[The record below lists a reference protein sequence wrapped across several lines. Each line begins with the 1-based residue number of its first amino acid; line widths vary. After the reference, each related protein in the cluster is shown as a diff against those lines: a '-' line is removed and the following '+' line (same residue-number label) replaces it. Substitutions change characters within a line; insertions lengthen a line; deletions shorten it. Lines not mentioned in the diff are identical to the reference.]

1 MLFLRTAA
9 RVVALIAFIAVSACA
24 PRPSASA
31 VAAVSA
37 VPTVQ
42 KSAPFAA
49 VAASFRAGAYA
60 DALAEVRAMETRAD
74 LSPADRAY
82 LDKQAAICQAKLSPV
97 VASHPISS
105 APAALGAPAAANA
118 SDCGPRALF
127 FVCRENH
134 VPATLATLTSAAGT
148 KPGVGTSMAG
158 LAKAASGAGF
168 APAGVQVDADALKR
182 IHPPAIAWVGGDHYV
197 AVTAINGGFNQ
208 DLATVYDPATGGKSD
223 IAETDLLKA
232 SGGVLLLLPR
242 KNVSDYPKG
251 NP

>member
-1 MLFLRTAA
+1 MLFARTAA
-9 RVVALIAFIAVSACA
+9 LAVASIAFILVSACA
-24 PRPSASA
+24 PRPP
-31 VAAVSA
+31 VSA

-42 KSAPFAA
+42 QSAPFAA
-49 VAASFRAGAYA
+49 VAASFRAGAYT
-60 DALAEVRAMETRAD
+60 DALAKVRAMEARPD

-82 LDKQAAICQAKLSPV
+82 LDKQAAICQAKLSPSV
-97 VASHPISS
+97 SPLISS
-105 APAALGAPAAANA
+105 APAALGVPAAVNA

-134 VPATLATLTSAAGT
+134 VPATLAALTAAAGT

-158 LAKAASGAGF
+158 LADAARGAGF
-168 APAGVQVDADALKR
+168 APAGVQVDADALIQ

-197 AVTAINGGFNQ
+197 AVTRIRS
-208 DLATVYDPATGGKSD
+208 DTATVYDPATEKSSD

-242 KNVSDYPKG
+242 KDVSDHRKG